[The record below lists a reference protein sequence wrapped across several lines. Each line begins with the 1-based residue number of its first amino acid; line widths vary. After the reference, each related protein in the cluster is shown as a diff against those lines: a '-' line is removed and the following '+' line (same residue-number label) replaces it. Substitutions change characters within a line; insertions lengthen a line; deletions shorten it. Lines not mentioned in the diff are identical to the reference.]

1 MDRMTTVDEIEQ
13 EIDTVMRE
21 QGVDR
26 IEAQTIVGLRRGE
39 FLSDDI
45 LVLRPLSDKQRRWLG
60 LGRSI
65 HEVVA
70 EARAKRN
77 GDASPIPDAVERPT

>member
-1 MDRMTTVDEIEQ
+1 MMTDEIEE
-13 EIDTVMRE
+13 EIATVMRE

-26 IEAQTIVGLRRGE
+26 IEAQTIVGTRRGE
-39 FLSDDI
+39 LHGDNDI
-45 LVLRPLSDKQRRWLG
+45 LFIHPLTEEQRRWLG

-70 EARAKRN
+70 EESAQRN
-77 GDASPIPDAVERPT
+77 GDASPVPDRG